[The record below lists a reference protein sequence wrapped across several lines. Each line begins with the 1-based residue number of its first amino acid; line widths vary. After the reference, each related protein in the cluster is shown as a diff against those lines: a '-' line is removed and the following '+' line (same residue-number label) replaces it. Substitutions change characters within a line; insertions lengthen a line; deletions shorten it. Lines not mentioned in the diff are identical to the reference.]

1 MANFLDQHCFAVV
14 DGRVG
19 SLTPADDPVGGQ
31 FANAF
36 VVLRANRVR
45 SNGGVL
51 VSGLTRDVLVEG
63 TAIDELSDHNVTVD
77 SAAVAVLV
85 VA

>member
-1 MANFLDQHCFAVV
+1 VANFLDQHCFAVV

-19 SLTPADDPVGGQ
+19 SLTPTDDPVGGQ

-36 VVLRANRVR
+36 VVLRANRVA

-63 TAIDELSDHNVTVD
+63 TWVSLSDHNVTVD
-77 SAAVAVLV
+77 PAAVAVLIV
-85 VA
+85 